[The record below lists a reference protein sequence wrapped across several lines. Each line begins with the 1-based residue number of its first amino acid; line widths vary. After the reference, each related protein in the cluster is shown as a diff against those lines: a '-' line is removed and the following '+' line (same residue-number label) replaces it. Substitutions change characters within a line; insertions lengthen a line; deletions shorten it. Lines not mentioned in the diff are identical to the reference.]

1 MKINGPIW
9 LVTGSCLAAA
19 AAATAFGVDD
29 PPAGSDEFRVDL
41 AYGGRWCDAE
51 KTRASKRDD
60 LACWAAAAANMLA
73 WTGWGIDAG
82 FKDEDEILAHLVKH
96 IGDSG
101 ADSPRDVWNWW
112 FSGDLV
118 DTGGRPKTI
127 GGGGFFKDTA
137 FPEYVWKSPRGG
149 LYRGLGSKMIQRNP
163 LALKALLDEGYG
175 VAIQVVRPRKG
186 GGRAS
191 HMIALW
197 GYTYD
202 EKQAF
207 KGIVVSDSDDAKN
220 NRNPRRAR
228 NALRYY
234 PVTLRDGTWWFKLNG
249 GDEFQILAAYGLAR
263 KEGAGEKQAEKLLE
277 KASKLRKQEDYL
289 AALTLYDEIV
299 GASAATDAGKQ
310 AREIASAMRAD
321 PAVAKKIEAQR
332 RTNLEQAA
340 AKECGNWLAMARSLA
355 RAGGHKGARR
365 YYRKV
370 IDGYPETKY
379 AKTAKEEMDRLPR

>member
-1 MKINGPIW
+1 MKHRVSIW
-9 LVTGSCLAAA
+9 LLTGCCLAVAA
-19 AAATAFGVDD
+19 PVTARGADD
-29 PPAGSDEFRVDL
+29 VPAGSDEFRVDL

-82 FKDEDEILAHLVKH
+82 FKDEDEILAHLVKR

-101 ADSPRDVWNWW
+101 ADSPRDVWKWW
-112 FSGDLV
+112 FSGDLN
-118 DTGGRPKTI
+118 DTAGRAKTI
-127 GGGGFFKDTA
+127 SGGGFFKETA

-149 LYRGLGSKMIQRNP
+149 LYRGLGSRMIERNP

-175 VAIQVVRPRKG
+175 VALQVVRPRKG

-207 KGIVVSDSDDAKN
+207 KGIIVSDSDDAKN

-234 PVTLRDGTWWFKLNG
+234 PVTLRDGMWWFKLNG
-249 GDEFQILAAYGLAR
+249 RDEFQILAAYALAR
-263 KEGAGEKQAEKLLE
+263 KKGAGEKQAKQLLE
-277 KASKLRKQEDYL
+277 KANGLRKQEDYL
-289 AALTLYDEIV
+289 AALALYDEIL
-299 GASAATDAGKQ
+299 GKYATTPAGEK
-310 AREIASAMRAD
+310 AREIARTLRAD
-321 PAVAKKIEAQR
+321 PAVAKKIETQLQAE
-332 RTNLEQAA
+332 LERAA
-340 AKECGNWLAMARSLA
+340 AKECGNWLSMARSLA
-355 RAGGHKGARR
+355 RADSHKGARR

-370 IDGYPETKY
+370 IEGYPDTNY
-379 AKTAKEEMDRLPR
+379 AKTAQEEMDRLPR

>member
-1 MKINGPIW
+1 MRFRVPIW
-9 LVTGSCLAAA
+9 LATGSCLAVATP
-19 AAATAFGVDD
+19 ATAGGTDD
-29 PPAGSDEFRVDL
+29 PPPGSREYRVDL

-82 FKDEDEILAHLVKH
+82 FKDEDEILAYLVER

-112 FSGDLV
+112 FSGDLL
-118 DTGGRPKTI
+118 DSGGNPQTI
-127 GGGGFFKDTA
+127 RGGGFFKDTA

-149 LYRGLGSKMIQRNP
+149 LYRGLGSKMLQRKP
-163 LALKALLDEGYG
+163 LALKSLLDEGYG

-197 GYTYD
+197 GYTFD

-234 PVTLRDGTWWFKLNG
+234 PVTLRDGMWWFNLND
-249 GDEFQILAAYGLAR
+249 GDEFQILAAYALAR
-263 KEGAGEKQAEKLLE
+263 KEGAVEKQAEQLLE
-277 KASKLRKQEDYL
+277 KANRLREQKDYL
-289 AALTLYDEIV
+289 AALTVYDEIV
-299 GASAATDAGKQ
+299 GAYAATRAGEM
-310 AREIASAMRAD
+310 ARERARTMRAD
-321 PAVAKKIEAQR
+321 PAVAKKIEGLR
-332 RTNLEQAA
+332 QAKLKREA
-340 AKECGNWLAMARSLA
+340 AKECGNWLTMARSLA
-355 RAGGHKGARR
+355 RAGRHKGARR

-370 IDGYPETKY
+370 IEEYPHTKY
-379 AKTAKEEMDRLPR
+379 AKTAQEEIERLPQ